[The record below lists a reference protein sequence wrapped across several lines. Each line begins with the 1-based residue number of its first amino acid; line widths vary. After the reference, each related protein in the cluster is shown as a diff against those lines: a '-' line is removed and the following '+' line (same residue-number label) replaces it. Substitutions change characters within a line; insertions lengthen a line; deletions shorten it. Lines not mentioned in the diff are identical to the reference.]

1 MSTEL
6 HDPPLRVTVEGMRWD
21 GENFTPTGTSA
32 TFDLHGTDSGDAAQ
46 VLRLLRS
53 HLATRLRMRSALLAM
68 TLEEHDFDAPNA
80 PTEHDVGRLEEHARS
95 VLNAIEALRELSAE
109 VIDDDEEA
117 TDAR

>member
-1 MSTEL
+1 MSDAFASRSSRCSSTK
-6 HDPPLRVTVEGMRWD
+6 RVCTVCAA
-21 GENFTPTGTSA
+21 N
-32 TFDLHGTDSGDAAQ
+32 SGCAANARNSERF
-46 VLRLLRS
+46 VASPSIRHS
-53 HLATRLRMRSALLAM
+53 
-68 TLEEHDFDAPNA
+68 PNA